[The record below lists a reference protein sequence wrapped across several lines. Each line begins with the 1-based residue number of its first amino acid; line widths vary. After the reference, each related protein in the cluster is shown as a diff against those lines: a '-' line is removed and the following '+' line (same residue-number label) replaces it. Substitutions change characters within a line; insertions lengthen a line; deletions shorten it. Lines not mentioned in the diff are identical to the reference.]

1 MEEVTTEERLRRLE
15 DVHGEVSLGDR
26 LWAADNLRGLKA
38 YADQIE
44 KQNRMLKEQLGIWKR
59 KAGENQLIAG
69 RWQYLFETSQ
79 KCVNRIED
87 IFEYTWQKMGKTDL
101 RDYVHEELS
110 RLAEAVSKVRK
121 SPTEEQEK
129 K

>member
-1 MEEVTTEERLRRLE
+1 
-15 DVHGEVSLGDR
+15 
-26 LWAADNLRGLKA
+26 
-38 YADQIE
+38 
-44 KQNRMLKEQLGIWKR
+44 
-59 KAGENQLIAG
+59 
-69 RWQYLFETSQ
+69 
-79 KCVNRIED
+79 VNRIED

-110 RLAEAVSKVRK
+110 RLTEAVSKVRK

>member
-38 YADQIE
+38 YADQLE

-59 KAGENQLIAG
+59 KAGENQLVAG
-69 RWQYLFETSQ
+69 RWQYLFEQAQ
-79 KCVNRIED
+79 KMVNHVDD
-87 IFEYTWQKMGKTDL
+87 IFEYAYQNMTPTEIKSFVCTHLDL
-101 RDYVHEELS
+101 YA
-110 RLAEAVSKVRK
+110 AEVSKIRRGPAEK
-121 SPTEEQEK
+121 QEK

>member
-110 RLAEAVSKVRK
+110 RLTEAVSKVRK

>member
-87 IFEYTWQKMGKTDL
+87 IFEYTWQKK
-101 RDYVHEELS
+101 
-110 RLAEAVSKVRK
+110 K
-121 SPTEEQEK
+121 SDFYFLGFRRTRCNYHGMWITYR
-129 K
+129 

>member
-1 MEEVTTEERLRRLE
+1 MEEETTEERQRRLE

-110 RLAEAVSKVRK
+110 RLTEAVSKVRK

>member
-15 DVHGEVSLGDR
+15 DVHGEVSLGD
-26 LWAADNLRGLKA
+26 
-38 YADQIE
+38 E

-110 RLAEAVSKVRK
+110 RLTEAVSKVRK

>member
-110 RLAEAVSKVRK
+110 RLTEAVSKVRK
-121 SPTEEQEK
+121 SPTEEQ
-129 K
+129 